1 MSLEAQLSLKADAE
15 AVVVALDEYDGTA
28 LRDEDAEGL
37 YWLVLKPSRDPRE
50 VFYARIEWADYTS
63 LPASVRF
70 CDGVG
75 GPWEVNQAWPNVP
88 GYRLGAF
95 DICQP
100 FTAEGYAAH
109 PEWTNGPHAWQPAGN
124 PFLYLANRLQFDL
137 NNRYQGR
144 NA

>member
-1 MSLEAQLSLKADAE
+1 VGLEAQLSLEADVA
-15 AVVVALDEYDGTA
+15 AVVVALDGYDGTV
-28 LRDEDAEGL
+28 LRDEHAEGL
-37 YWLVLKPSRDPRE
+37 YWLVLKPSSDPRE
-50 VFYARIEWADYTS
+50 RFYARVEWADYTT

-70 CDGVG
+70 CDGIR
-75 GPWEVNQAWPNVP
+75 GPSEVNRAWPNIP

-100 FTAEGYAAH
+100 FTAEGFAVH
-109 PEWTNGPHAWQPAGN
+109 PEWTNGPEAWRPTGN

-144 NA
+144 HA